1 MQEGCQILTG
11 YHLCVVDKV
20 SSTDDT
26 LKKIV
31 QTLEVDGNNFDLNVA
46 IWGYLSG
53 AMATR
58 H

>member
-1 MQEGCQILTG
+1 MQEGCQIFTG

-31 QTLEVDGNNFDLNVA
+31 QTLEVDGNNIDLNVA